1 MDNIQNE
8 VDDYVES
15 PNEKVTKRAE
25 IATKKIIKEKYPNGY
40 TQEIYDKIMQE
51 QIKIARQE
59 ILEEMKFEQEY
70 KQQRHIGDIEEQQRH
85 LDRYKANLEDEK
97 LFQQGEISQKI
108 YRAEGE
114 IVQDEIQ
121 SDFNVRS
128 NC

>member
-8 VDDYVES
+8 VDDFVES
-15 PNEKVTKRAE
+15 PNEKVTRRAE
-25 IATKKIIKEKYPNGY
+25 VATHKIIKEKYPNGY
-40 TQEIYDKIMQE
+40 TQEIYDRIMQE

-59 ILEEMKFEQEY
+59 ILDEMKFDQEY
-70 KQQRHIGDIEEQQRH
+70 KQQRHIGDLEAEQRH

-97 LFQQGEISQKI
+97 LFQQGEISDKI

-114 IVQDEIQ
+114 IVQDEIK

>member
-8 VDDYVES
+8 VDDFVES
-15 PNEKVTKRAE
+15 PNEKVTRRAE
-25 IATKKIIKEKYPNGY
+25 AATQKIIGGRYPNGY

-59 ILEEMKFEQEY
+59 ILDEMKFEQEY
-70 KQQRHIGDIEEQQRH
+70 KQQRHIGDIEAEQRH
-85 LDRYKANLEDEK
+85 LDMYKANLEDEK
-97 LFQQGEISQKI
+97 LFQQGEISDKI

-114 IVQDEIQ
+114 IVQDEIK
-121 SDFNVRS
+121 SDFNVRP